1 MGFGEAGKA
10 RRGLLWQ
17 AWLGVIRSGVVW
29 CGMVWQAKSQKSER
43 SFEMV
48 YEWKKASYIKTD
60 ANIAGQMCE
69 KLENSVGLSAKTL
82 LDANRQEDAPLHNEF
97 EWDNEKAAE
106 GFRLSQARH
115 IINCLCVKAEESP
128 TKEPIRAF
136 FKLEKQESEYKSLDV
151 ILQNEDSYEEL
162 MKAALAELRA
172 FEKKYKAL
180 ESLAGIFDEIK
191 KLTA

>member
-1 MGFGEAGKA
+1 
-10 RRGLLWQ
+10 
-17 AWLGVIRSGVVW
+17 
-29 CGMVWQAKSQKSER
+29 
-43 SFEMV
+43 MV

-69 KLENSVGLSAKTL
+69 KLEKSIGLSAQTL
-82 LDANRQEDAPLHNEF
+82 LDANRQEDAPLHDEF
-97 EWDNEKAAE
+97 EWDDEKAAE

-128 TKEPIRAF
+128 AKEPIRAF

-151 ILQNEDSYEEL
+151 ILQNEDSYEAL